1 MGITSF
7 YFLLFF
13 VITVAIYYTV
23 PLLFKGKGQWVVLLL
38 ASIAY
43 YLLSGNGVLILY
55 PLFASFATWGLLK
68 ILKRISDEQK
78 NVTDAANTGD
88 ATASNKQIDVTVK
101 RRIVLGFELAALLG
115 ILIFLK
121 YTKLIHGGSIA
132 TPLGLSFYTFIL
144 LGYFIE
150 VYNGLAE
157 GDESFFK
164 TALIGMYFPVMI
176 SGPIFQIRET
186 GKQFFERHKLDYKNI
201 TFGAQRML
209 WGFFKELVISE
220 RLAVVVNTIYNNDTE
235 YPGAYIML
243 GTVGFAL
250 QLYTNFSGCM
260 DIVIGASECF
270 GIILPENFTTPFF
283 AKNISE
289 YWRRWHITLGVWM
302 RENVF
307 YPLLRSRMIM
317 NLGKFLKGKLGKKK
331 GKQYTTY
338 VAMFILWFSVG
349 LWHGGEMKYVI
360 GSGLLHWAYIVIGEL
375 TFPFFTW
382 LFGEKMKINMKG
394 RFADCVRVVRTFILV
409 CIGDLF
415 FRADNVP
422 HALRMLRGSVSTFN
436 PQIFVDGSLLNLGI
450 DIVDW
455 GIVVVSL
462 IILACVSVMQYRMEN
477 GKAGTTAKK
486 ADTAVENNDTGKS
499 KKSVNDYANVREF
512 IADRPIVFRWCI
524 YIAFLFFVILIA
536 KYGPGYSAAEFIYK
550 DF

>member
-13 VITVAIYYTV
+13 VITVAVYYTV

-68 ILKRISDEQK
+68 ILKRVSD
-78 NVTDAANTGD
+78 T
-88 ATASNKQIDVTVK
+88 SK

-209 WGFFKELVISE
+209 WGFF
-220 RLAVVVNTIYNNDTE
+220 N
-235 YPGAYIML
+235 
-243 GTVGFAL
+243 
-250 QLYTNFSGCM
+250 
-260 DIVIGASECF
+260 
-270 GIILPENFTTPFF
+270 
-283 AKNISE
+283 
-289 YWRRWHITLGVWM
+289 
-302 RENVF
+302 
-307 YPLLRSRMIM
+307 
-317 NLGKFLKGKLGKKK
+317 
-331 GKQYTTY
+331 
-338 VAMFILWFSVG
+338 
-349 LWHGGEMKYVI
+349 
-360 GSGLLHWAYIVIGEL
+360 
-375 TFPFFTW
+375 
-382 LFGEKMKINMKG
+382 
-394 RFADCVRVVRTFILV
+394 
-409 CIGDLF
+409 
-415 FRADNVP
+415 
-422 HALRMLRGSVSTFN
+422 
-436 PQIFVDGSLLNLGI
+436 
-450 DIVDW
+450 
-455 GIVVVSL
+455 
-462 IILACVSVMQYRMEN
+462 
-477 GKAGTTAKK
+477 
-486 ADTAVENNDTGKS
+486 
-499 KKSVNDYANVREF
+499 
-512 IADRPIVFRWCI
+512 
-524 YIAFLFFVILIA
+524 
-536 KYGPGYSAAEFIYK
+536 
-550 DF
+550 

>member
-13 VITVAIYYTV
+13 VITVAVYYTV

-68 ILKRISDEQK
+68 ILKRVSD
-78 NVTDAANTGD
+78 T
-88 ATASNKQIDVTVK
+88 SK
-101 RRIVLGFELAALLG
+101 RRMVLGFELAALLG

-157 GDESFFK
+157 GGESFLK

-360 GSGLLHWAYIVIGEL
+360 GSGLLHWAYIVTGEL
-375 TFPFFTW
+375 TLPFFTW

-422 HALRMLRGSVSTFN
+422 HALRMLRESVSTFN
-436 PQIFVDGSLLNLGI
+436 PQIFVDGSLLNFGI

-462 IILACVSVMQYRMEN
+462 IILALVSVMQYRMET
-477 GKAGTTAKK
+477 GTATKK
-486 ADTAVENNDTGKS
+486 TDAAVENNDTGKS

-512 IADRPIVFRWCI
+512 IADRPIVLRWCI

-536 KYGPGYSAAEFIYK
+536 EYGPGYSAAEFIYK